1 MLILILIFT
10 IFSPNHISCDETKF
24 PADLKFNVK
33 LNLNEATMLGD
44 GKLLGLQRGS
54 SGHVDELKAGSYEW
68 QTVWDKYISGY
79 KPAVIRGGIKN
90 SNAIS
95 AWTDKYLLDKY
106 GDEHVQIERKNENR
120 FRNF

>member
-1 MLILILIFT
+1 MLIPIIIFT

-79 KPAVIRGGIKN
+79 KFVVITFFNEFVDLVSIV
-90 SNAIS
+90 
-95 AWTDKYLLDKY
+95 Y
-106 GDEHVQIERKNENR
+106 GHFYITN
-120 FRNF
+120 